1 MALASAGDSSFLPL
15 VDDDVLL
22 EADVSV
28 LPPCPLLC
36 RLLLLLPEA
45 ALLIECRLRSLELAR

>member
-1 MALASAGDSSFLPL
+1 MALASAGDSTFLPL
-15 VDDDVLL
+15 AGNGL

-36 RLLLLLPEA
+36 KLLLLLPEA